1 MKDVNYK
8 IGDLVQYR
16 LELAED
22 RLNKKFD
29 GVIAEVIGFEDS
41 MFGRKL
47 KLEIVDLSENDSN
60 DDRITIGRIL
70 REDIDWI
77 QECTVLLGDNAQF
90 NIDKNSILELI

>member
-16 LELAED
+16 LELTD
-22 RLNKKFD
+22 RLNSDFD
-29 GVIAEVIGFEDS
+29 GVIAEVIDFEDS
-41 MFGRKL
+41 MFGLKL
-47 KLEIVDLSENDSN
+47 KLEVVDLSESTSN
-60 DDRITIGRIL
+60 SSYVTIGKIL
-70 REDIDWI
+70 REKIDWI

>member
-22 RLNKKFD
+22 RLNRAFD
-29 GVIAEVIGFEDS
+29 GVIAEVVGFEDS

-47 KLEIVDLSENDSN
+47 RLEIVDLSETTRNSSN
-60 DDRITIGRIL
+60 VTIGKIL
-70 REDIDWI
+70 RENIDWI
-77 QECTVLLGDNAQF
+77 QECTVLVGDNAQF